1 MTNKEKYQKAFSTL
15 HASDNIS
22 LEVEIMEKNKKLYRM
37 KKVAAAC
44 AAVAVVFGSMT
55 VAYASDLGGIRQK
68 ITAWFHGE
76 QAQMDVTDNGDGSY
90 SYKYVDDNGQT
101 YEGSGGGVAIDDNGN
116 EIPLTADELMEHVG
130 NEVEKDQDG
139 NVWLYYYD
147 KKKNITDLFDDD
159 GICKV
164 AFEHEGRMVY
174 FKIQEGDE
182 LEGLPGNYGYECG
195 MEKPKDVENYTILE

>member
-1 MTNKEKYQKAFSTL
+1 
-15 HASDNIS
+15 
-22 LEVEIMEKNKKLYRM
+22 
-37 KKVAAAC
+37 
-44 AAVAVVFGSMT
+44 MT

-139 NVWLYYYD
+139 NVWIYYYD

-174 FKIQEGDE
+174 FKIQDGDE

-195 MEKPKDVENYTILE
+195 MEKPKDAENYTILE